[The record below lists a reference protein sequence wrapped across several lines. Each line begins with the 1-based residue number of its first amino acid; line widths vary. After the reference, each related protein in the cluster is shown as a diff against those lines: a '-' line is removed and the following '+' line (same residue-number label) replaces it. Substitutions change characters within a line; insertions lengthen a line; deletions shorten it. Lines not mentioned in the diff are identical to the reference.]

1 MHSDDSLGPLN
12 LAPHTLYGITSMKAK
27 LYALKMKLEEFQSAL
42 RTVFEGNF
50 ATLRLRIAEQGNCFT
65 LLSGGAW
72 IFDKSF
78 PDPDREPVF
87 ACYLVMSTEPLDA
100 LKRAAQGQTIV
111 NLIVSKIQPD
121 RVRVILYVDGR
132 ARNLDRLHILGPGMI
147 RLSPSDGNQAA
158 TKVTKRNRRV
168 QQIQGTASGTW
179 STGTLLVVGAGSGG
193 SSIGLQLASQ
203 NPARIIVVD
212 PDRVKFHNLIN
223 MPHAR
228 PEDAKMKRRKAY
240 VLARA
245 IHANAPR
252 ILVQGIAKRIQ
263 QPQVQEYLVGSEA
276 MAVFSFVDDIAAHL
290 ACSLLASRLLVPHV
304 AIGTLVQSD
313 AATGHV
319 VEQADVRLL
328 EPGKGCVRCVP
339 WMHEVEY
346 RDAIY
351 ELHRPL
357 GAMRRGPPRTWQANG
372 RIGSSLAL
380 NQMAAGM
387 AVELFARYLRGE
399 VTTSTWVRY
408 FSGRQKIPELLES
421 SVAAN
426 PLCQHCKSQSP

>member
-1 MHSDDSLGPLN
+1 
-12 LAPHTLYGITSMKAK
+12 
-27 LYALKMKLEEFQSAL
+27 
-42 RTVFEGNF
+42 V
-50 ATLRLRIAEQGNCFT
+50 
-65 LLSGGAW
+65 
-72 IFDKSF
+72 
-78 PDPDREPVF
+78 
-87 ACYLVMSTEPLDA
+87 
-100 LKRAAQGQTIV
+100 
-111 NLIVSKIQPD
+111 
-121 RVRVILYVDGR
+121 
-132 ARNLDRLHILGPGMI
+132 
-147 RLSPSDGNQAA
+147 
-158 TKVTKRNRRV
+158 
-168 QQIQGTASGTW
+168 
-179 STGTLLVVGAGSGG
+179 VVGAGSGG

-223 MPHAR
+223 MPHTR

-240 VLARA
+240 ILARA

-276 MAVFSFVDDIAAHL
+276 MAMFSFVDDVAAHL
-290 ACSLLASRLLVPHV
+290 ACSLLARRLLVPHI

-313 AATGHV
+313 SATGRV

-339 WMHEVEY
+339 WMHEAEY
-346 RDAIY
+346 KDAIY

-357 GAMRRGPPRTWQANG
+357 GAMRRGQPRTWQANG

-399 VTTSTWVRY
+399 ITTSTWIRY
-408 FSGRQKIPELLES
+408 FSGRQKISELLES

-426 PLCQHCKSQSP
+426 PQCQYCKSQSL